1 MTPSELMIP
10 PTELEVADLL
20 GLVVATTNLSSA
32 SVNTLRRL
40 AYDRD
45 RLRDR
50 VMSLEGEVTRLHQQI
65 SGL

>member
-1 MTPSELMIP
+1 MTPSELMVP
-10 PTELEVADLL
+10 PTEVEVADLL

-40 AYDRD
+40 AFDRD

-50 VMSLEGEVTRLHQQI
+50 VTSLEGEVTRLHQQV